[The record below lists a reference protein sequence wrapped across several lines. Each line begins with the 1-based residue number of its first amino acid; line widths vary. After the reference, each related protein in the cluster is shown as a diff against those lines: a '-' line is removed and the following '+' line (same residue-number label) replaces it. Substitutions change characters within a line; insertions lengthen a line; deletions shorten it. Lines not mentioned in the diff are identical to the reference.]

1 MFVLVVFPLEM
12 NSLQKKFAS
21 RGSWHFLKLMLLMSL
36 TLHLLL
42 SCSLAVPNPLQ
53 VPLVGLTDFY

>member
-21 RGSWHFLKLMLLMSL
+21 RGTWHFLKLMLLMSL

-42 SCSLAVPNPLQ
+42 SSSFAVPNPL
-53 VPLVGLTDFY
+53 